1 MTLWRVGPPFVA
13 ATNVKILGP
22 GKLGL
27 SSHHGIHGN
36 ENVNVEINHVELED
50 FEVAA
55 ISINNVDGLAFINNE
70 VKGNR
75 KIVPVGGMFS
85 AARFIR

>member
-1 MTLWRVGPPFVA
+1 MGSGAPFVA
-13 ATNVKILGP
+13 AKNVKILGP

-36 ENVNVEINHVELED
+36 ENVNVEINQVEFED

-55 ISINNVDGLAFINNE
+55 ISLNNVDGLSVVNNL
-70 VKGNR
+70 VNGNR
-75 KIVPVGGMFS
+75 KTVPVTGMFS